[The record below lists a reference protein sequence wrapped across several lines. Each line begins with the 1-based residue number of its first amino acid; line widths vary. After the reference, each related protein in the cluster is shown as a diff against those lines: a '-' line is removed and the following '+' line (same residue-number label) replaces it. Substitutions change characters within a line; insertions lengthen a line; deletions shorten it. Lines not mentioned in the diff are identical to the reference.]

1 MRAPIAILLALF
13 AVGIAG
19 CAAQDQREWMKVDRR
34 YTTQEFQRDHRDC
47 SRKGDLDDACM
58 RERGWVPV
66 NPSRTEAPPPMD
78 PLQRSR
84 GRY

>member
-1 MRAPIAILLALF
+1 MLLLALS

-19 CAAQDQREWMKVDRR
+19 CTAQDTREWMKVDRR

-47 SRKGDLDDACM
+47 SRKGDLDEACM
-58 RERGWVPV
+58 RQRGWVSV
-66 NPSRTEAPPPMD
+66 NPSKADEPPPSMD
-78 PLQRSR
+78 PLPRGGSR